1 MELSDRSHASK
12 KAKQSIAELT
22 RPARALK
29 QKINTKNKKPQG
41 RKKIHEPR
49 PAKYHNWHTPF
60 CWSQIQLAAKK
71 VGWKMSSS
79 AMVTALRRM
88 DPDTFAGISRTT
100 IEGWIDRTGD
110 RPQWRD
116 AVLQKVEQGN
126 DPGHNKGGRRGVL
139 VHHSAKCM
147 DIFSLNRQ

>member
-1 MELSDRSHASK
+1 
-12 KAKQSIAELT
+12 
-22 RPARALK
+22 
-29 QKINTKNKKPQG
+29 
-41 RKKIHEPR
+41 
-49 PAKYHNWHTPF
+49 
-60 CWSQIQLAAKK
+60 
-71 VGWKMSSS
+71 MSSS

-139 VHHSAKCM
+139 VRHSAKCM
-147 DIFSLNRQ
+147 DIFSLKRQ